1 MAEVMISLKAEKMI
15 FRRAL
20 EAYRQER
27 LDKCLRRMARERAKA
42 SKYHTLIDV
51 VMQDHTCGS
60 LAVL

>member
-1 MAEVMISLKAEKMI
+1 MAEEMISLKAEKMIFLKVSLKAEKMI

-42 SKYHTLIDV
+42 SKLQVSYL
-51 VMQDHTCGS
+51 S
-60 LAVL
+60 